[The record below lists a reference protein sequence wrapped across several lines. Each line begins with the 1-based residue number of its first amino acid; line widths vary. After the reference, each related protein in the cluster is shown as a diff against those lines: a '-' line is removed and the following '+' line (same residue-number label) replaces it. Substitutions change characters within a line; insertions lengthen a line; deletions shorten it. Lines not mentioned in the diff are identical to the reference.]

1 MLWNPYLGQTRW
13 IQPIRRA
20 YDRSDVYALGYD
32 KSTNRN
38 HVTTKS
44 WGIVMVPRK
53 MNLKSTMLSPI
64 HGGLLMSS
72 YTGAGA
78 KSTSMSAHRWKETLN
93 YFLDRDGHDEMFTG
107 FLVCYDFTMERFGEL
122 LPLPWSS
129 YNSRVTPIS
138 CFQEEKLA
146 ALYMPSPISGMG
158 IWVTTKAEPNELLWS
173 TSLKLIWKLFPVLI
187 VFKLAVS
194 SLMKRRNGLF
204 FFLMAVL
211 PIPSPRGIL
220 QRSLHHWREWLL

>member
-1 MLWNPYLGQTRW
+1 MEDSWCQATLGLG
-13 IQPIRRA
+13 RRVLPCQHIA
-20 YDRSDVYALGYD
+20 ERKHLITFWTAMDMMRCSLVSL
-32 KSTNRN
+32 S
-38 HVTTKS
+38 
-44 WGIVMVPRK
+44 VMILQWRDLESCFLCLDLVII
-53 MNLKSTMLSPI
+53 L
-64 HGGLLMSS
+64 GLLLS
-72 YTGAGA
+72 
-78 KSTSMSAHRWKETLN
+78 
-93 YFLDRDGHDEMFTG
+93 
-107 FLVCYDFTMERFGEL
+107 LVFKKR
-122 LPLPWSS
+122 
-129 YNSRVTPIS
+129 NSR
-138 CFQEEKLA
+138 L
-146 ALYMPSPISGMG
+146 PSPISGMG